1 MRRTAKY
8 LALSTAFLLAAT
20 ACSGINPEG
29 GDGGELVFA
38 TGAAIRDVHEQVLAL
53 WNEQN
58 PDTPVRGEW
67 LPDDAD
73 GQRQQMSLELNAGGS
88 GMDILALD
96 VMWTGE
102 FAENGWIESMEDL
115 RSDLEGA
122 VLAGPLES
130 AEYQGELWA
139 VPYNSNAGLLYYRT
153 DLIDEPPTTW
163 EELKEVGLAAAEEAG
178 IGAYVGQGA
187 QYEGMVVSYLEY
199 LWGAGGELFDEQL
212 SEVRFEDEH
221 AMTALEF
228 MRGALED
235 GLYAPG
241 YNTMQEEEARNEFQ
255 RGNAVFMR
263 NWPYAYELLL
273 EEGESEVADRFDVA
287 PLPTFTGDGTTSALG
302 GNNLAVSAYTDNP
315 EGAREFVRFI
325 ATDEEVQRILAR
337 NAVPPVAEAVYEE
350 LSEDRV
356 FEVLAEVL
364 AEARPRPPIP
374 EWNDISVTMQ
384 QELFPAY
391 NGDGD
396 PQRAIDAVRDHL
408 ESVVSR

>member
-1 MRRTAKY
+1 MGRTGR
-8 LALSTAFLLAAT
+8 LLVLSTAFLLTVT
-20 ACSGINPEG
+20 ACAGIDPG
-29 GDGGELVFA
+29 GDDGGELVFA
-38 TGAAIRDVHEQVLAL
+38 TGAAIRDVHEQVLEL

-58 PDTPVRGEW
+58 PDMPVRGEW

-73 GQRQQMSLELNAGGS
+73 AQRQQMSLELNAEGS

-115 RSDLEGA
+115 RGDLEGA
-122 VLAGPLES
+122 VLAGPLAS

-139 VPYNSNAGLLYYRT
+139 VPYNSNAGFLYYRT
-153 DLIDEPPTTW
+153 DLVDEPPTTW
-163 EELKEVGLAAAEEAG
+163 DELTEVGLQAAEEAE
-178 IGAYVGQGA
+178 IGAFVGQGA
-187 QYEGMVVSYLEY
+187 QYEGMVVNYLEY

-212 SEVRFEDEH
+212 SEVRFENEP
-221 AMTALEF
+221 AMIALEF
-228 MRGALED
+228 MRDSLED

-241 YNTMQEEEARNEFQ
+241 FNTMQEEEARNEFQ
-255 RGNAVFMR
+255 SGNAVFMR

-273 EEGESEVADRFDVA
+273 EEGESEVADRFDIA
-287 PLPTFTGDGTTSALG
+287 PLPTFTGEGTTSALG
-302 GNNLAVSAYTDNP
+302 GNNVAVSAFTDNP
-315 EGAREFVRFI
+315 EGAREFVQFI
-325 ATDEEVQRILAR
+325 ATDDEVQRILAR

-350 LSEDRV
+350 LSDERV

-364 AEARPRPPIP
+364 DEARPRPPIP

-391 NGDGD
+391 NDGD
-396 PQRAIDAVRDHL
+396 DPQSAIDAIRDHL
-408 ESVVSR
+408 ESVVDG